1 MAIDFKELKQ
11 EAVVDLNEP
20 FDVRPPDFS
29 DAGNANRFSVWYR
42 GLLAYTDALGWLWW
56 NGRKW
61 EESDHKAAEKA
72 VKLTEEMLLDA
83 LGDLNAA
90 LHAEAEAK
98 ALVASK
104 EEGAAEILR
113 KAKEAVSTAKSYHA
127 HALRSRGAAR
137 IGGILELAKH
147 DLVIRADKLDA
158 DPFLLNTP
166 GGVVDLKTGELKP
179 HGIDS
184 PFLWCTKMTAVS
196 PGGQG
201 AEMWVQFLDT
211 ITCGD
216 RSLAGFLQLVA
227 GMAAIGKVFHEGL
240 IIANG
245 SGRNGKS
252 TFFNVLGAVLGDYS
266 GHIDIET
273 LTTDRQNRGPE
284 LATLRGKRLVIAGE
298 LEEGK
303 RLSVATVK
311 RIASTDVIRAEQ
323 KYRAPEDFI
332 PSHTLVLFT
341 NHLPRVGSTD
351 NGTWRRLTI
360 VPFNAVIPQGEGI
373 QNYADVL
380 VEQAGPVILT
390 WIIQGAMNFIRNN
403 FKLVIPDVV
412 AQETEEYR
420 ARENWL
426 ENFIEERCIR
436 DPNARVGA
444 RDLYLEYKDWANSI
458 GDYVRRENDF
468 SAAMAEAGF
477 KRITPKN
484 KRTWVGLRLNLSEKY
499 GNHYAASG

>member
-1 MAIDFKELKQ
+1 MI
-11 EAVVDLNEP
+11 P
-20 FDVRPPDFS
+20 
-29 DAGNANRFSVWYR
+29 
-42 GLLAYTDALGWLWW
+42 
-56 NGRKW
+56 
-61 EESDHKAAEKA
+61 
-72 VKLTEEMLLDA
+72 
-83 LGDLNAA
+83 
-90 LHAEAEAK
+90 
-98 ALVASK
+98 
-104 EEGAAEILR
+104 
-113 KAKEAVSTAKSYHA
+113 
-127 HALRSRGAAR
+127 
-137 IGGILELAKH
+137 
-147 DLVIRADKLDA
+147 ADKLDA

-166 GGVVDLKTGELKP
+166 SGVVDLKTGEMRP

-196 PGGQG
+196 PGSQG
-201 AEMWVQFLDT
+201 MEMWMQFLDT
-211 ITCGD
+211 VPGGD

-227 GMAAIGKVFHEGL
+227 GMASIGKVFHEGL

-252 TFFNVLGAVLGDYS
+252 TLFNALGAVLGDYS

-311 RIASTDVIRAEQ
+311 RIASTDIIRAEQ
-323 KYRAPEDFI
+323 KYRAPEDFT

-360 VPFNAVIPQGEGI
+360 VPFNAVIPQNGGV

-380 VEQAGPVILT
+380 VEQAGPIILAWT
-390 WIIQGAMNFIRNN
+390 IQGAMNFIRNN
-403 FKLVIPDVV
+403 FKLDIPDAV
-412 AQETEEYR
+412 AQETEQYR

-436 DPNARVGA
+436 EPNARVGA
-444 RDLYLEYKDWANSI
+444 RDLYLEYKDWANDAK
-458 GDYVRRENDF
+458 DYVRHENDF
-468 SAAMAEAGF
+468 SAAMMEAGF
-477 KRITPKN
+477 SKIQPKG
-484 KRTWVGLRLNLSEKY
+484 KYSYVGLRLNLAEKY
-499 GNHYAASG
+499 GNPYAASC